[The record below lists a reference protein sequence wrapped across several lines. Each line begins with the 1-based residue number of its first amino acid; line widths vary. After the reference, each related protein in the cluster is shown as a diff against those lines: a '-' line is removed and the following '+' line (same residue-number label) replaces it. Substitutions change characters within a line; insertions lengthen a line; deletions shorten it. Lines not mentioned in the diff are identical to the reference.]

1 MFNFR
6 FRFRVIVYLHMQI
19 CKNTFERQKLFSE
32 NFVLQW
38 KFLQSNA
45 FEGYEIAKRSFFFV
59 LHIAENPDISF
70 NFSLANVNAED
81 LREGISVPS
90 PFVCFQVMCELV
102 NLVFFFRF
110 IMPQI

>member
-1 MFNFR
+1 M
-6 FRFRVIVYLHMQI
+6 HQ
-19 CKNTFERQKLFSE
+19 
-32 NFVLQW
+32 
-38 KFLQSNA
+38 
-45 FEGYEIAKRSFFFV
+45 
-59 LHIAENPDISF
+59 IAENPDISF

-90 PFVCFQVMCELV
+90 PFVCFRVMCELV